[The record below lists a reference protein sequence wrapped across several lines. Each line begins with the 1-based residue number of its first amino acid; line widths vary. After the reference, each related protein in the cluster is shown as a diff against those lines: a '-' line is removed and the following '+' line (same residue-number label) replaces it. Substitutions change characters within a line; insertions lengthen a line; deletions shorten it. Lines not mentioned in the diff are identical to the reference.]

1 MKRIVTY
8 FFTMLIVIISLAGC
22 TRVNEDDAN
31 SLNIVTSFYPMYI
44 ATSNIIDGATNVT
57 LKSLASPDVGCL
69 HDYQLTVNDMITLEK
84 ADVFVIN
91 GGGMESFLDKAIS
104 NYPKLKI
111 INAFIDEDEHES
123 GDEDATEKLEHDE
136 EHTHNHDHDVNAHIW
151 VSISLYIEQIEKIC
165 EQLKSINP
173 ENAEIYEKNAKVY
186 IEKLETLKKE
196 MHSKLDNL
204 EKRNIITFHE
214 AFYYFAKEFNLNVV
228 DVIERE
234 PGTSPSAGEL
244 VDIIKRVESEDVNAI
259 FVEPQYLKTA
269 ANTIASETG
278 VKVFELDPV
287 VSGIFEKNAYEEK
300 MRKNLEVLMEA
311 LK

>member
-22 TRVNEDDAN
+22 TKVNEDDAN

-104 NYPKLKI
+104 NYPELKI

-123 GDEDATEKLEHDE
+123 GDEDTTEELEHDE
-136 EHTHNHDHDVNAHIW
+136 EHTHDHNHDVNAHIW

-173 ENAEIYEKNAKVY
+173 ENAEIYEKNTQVY
-186 IEKLETLKKE
+186 IEKLETLRKE
-196 MHSKLDNL
+196 MHSKLDNF

-278 VKVFELDPV
+278 IKVFELDPI
-287 VSGIFEKNAYEEK
+287 VSGTFEKNAYEEK

>member
-44 ATSNIIDGATNVT
+44 ATSNIIDGAANVT

-91 GGGMESFLDKAIS
+91 GGGMESFWDKAIS
-104 NYPKLKI
+104 NYPELKI
-111 INAFIDEDEHES
+111 INAFIDGDEHES

-136 EHTHNHDHDVNAHIW
+136 EHTHNHDHDNDVNAHIW

-173 ENAEIYEKNAKVY
+173 ENAEI
-186 IEKLETLKKE
+186 
-196 MHSKLDNL
+196 
-204 EKRNIITFHE
+204 
-214 AFYYFAKEFNLNVV
+214 
-228 DVIERE
+228 
-234 PGTSPSAGEL
+234 
-244 VDIIKRVESEDVNAI
+244 
-259 FVEPQYLKTA
+259 
-269 ANTIASETG
+269 
-278 VKVFELDPV
+278 
-287 VSGIFEKNAYEEK
+287 
-300 MRKNLEVLMEA
+300 
-311 LK
+311 